1 MNEKAKEIIS
11 FYYLNG
17 KFLVISKS
25 KLNNVCVSGAFA
37 YWVTWDFWHIDNLI
51 CYGWNN
57 CCITKLSHK
66 KQLFMYIYNH
76 VTIRP
81 RKTVSNFGLQEITKT
96 TLFNFHL

>member
-37 YWVTWDFWHIDNLI
+37 Y
-51 CYGWNN
+51 
-57 CCITKLSHK
+57 
-66 KQLFMYIYNH
+66 
-76 VTIRP
+76 
-81 RKTVSNFGLQEITKT
+81 
-96 TLFNFHL
+96 